1 MNLNS
6 LKLALEI
13 ARLGSFAA
21 VARSMHVDPSSI
33 SRAIA
38 HVEAELELRLFQRS
52 TRRLTLTEAGA
63 LYLARVEAVIDELD
77 EARDTATAIQS
88 GPRGAL
94 RLTTSVAFGEI
105 CLSPLVPAFRAA
117 YPELR
122 LELIFTDQNVDL
134 VTEQI
139 DLAIRLAPAIEGDL
153 ICAKLFDT
161 RYRVCASPD
170 YLARMPVLKAPED
183 LLVHDALLFAL
194 PGYRTRW
201 LFRDRNGKVSDV
213 AIDGSIV
220 TSNAVTLRQN
230 MLNGVGPALLAN
242 WLIDDDIRDG
252 RCIDLFPEHH
262 VTATSFDTAAWLVY
276 PSRRFLPN
284 KVRCMIDFLRTR
296 CTATQEPDQTA
307 KSERSK

>member
-1 MNLNS
+1 MNLDS
-6 LKLALEI
+6 LKLALQV

-21 VARSMHVDPSSI
+21 VAKSIHTDPSTI

-38 HVEAELELRLFQRS
+38 HVEGDLGLRLFQRT

-77 EARDTATAIQS
+77 EARDRATAIQS
-88 GPRGAL
+88 GPRGTL
-94 RLTTSVAFGEI
+94 RLTASVAFGET
-105 CLSPLVPAFRAA
+105 CLSPLVPDFRAA

-122 LELIFTDQNVDL
+122 LELIFTDRNVDL
-134 VTEQI
+134 VAERI

-153 ICAKLFDT
+153 VCAKLFDT

-170 YLARMPVLKAPED
+170 YLARMPAPRTPDD
-183 LLVHDALLFAL
+183 LCAHDALLFDL

-201 LFRDRNGKVSDV
+201 LFRDANGQASEFAV
-213 AIDGSIV
+213 DGSIV

-230 MLNGVGPALLAN
+230 MLNGLGPALLAD
-242 WLIDDDIRDG
+242 WLIDGDIWKG
-252 RCIDLFPEHH
+252 RCIDLFPDHD

-296 CTATQEPDQTA
+296 LGSGVA
-307 KSERSK
+307 KHRAAKCD